1 MLSYTRILSKSIR
14 GLNRKDKK
22 EKKEI
27 SEEEKKIKSLRKQVQ
42 ENLLKLAARIPSFMY
57 LTDYREQTIKDVIT
71 QLEPDLFKKV
81 TGLSVRDFDVLC
93 DIGLF
98 DPEKMNQGIFGFRR
112 YENSSLNYTGIDMH
126 EGEDIG
132 GWDTVLRREE
142 YNALYANQQA
152 TLSLQSAILA
162 ALDDEPEEKQP
173 VAKKPV
179 VSTPSKPATSITQR
193 YGVPQPSKPFGASS
207 GVQVPVQKPKEEIKV
222 PDVKVG
228 DKVKHKTFGE
238 GTVSFMDKAQKK
250 IRVQFQVGE
259 KMFLYPDA
267 FVNGHLSV

>member
-1 MLSYTRILSKSIR
+1 M
-14 GLNRKDKK
+14 
-22 EKKEI
+22 
-27 SEEEKKIKSLRKQVQ
+27 
-42 ENLLKLAARIPSFMY
+42 
-57 LTDYREQTIKDVIT
+57 
-71 QLEPDLFKKV
+71 
-81 TGLSVRDFDVLC
+81 LC

-142 YNALYANQQA
+142 YNTLYANQQA

-173 VAKKPV
+173 VVKKPV
-179 VSTPSKPATSITQR
+179 VSTPPKPATTITQR
-193 YGVPQPSKPFGASS
+193 YGVPQPSKPVGTPST
-207 GVQVPVQKPKEEIKV
+207 VQVAVQKPKEEIKV

-238 GTVSFMDKAQKK
+238 GTISFMDKAQKK
-250 IRVQFQVGE
+250 IRVQFHVGE